1 MQGKEIEIKGWPAV
15 AILAVFVLIGGF
27 RYCSTSSEI
36 SPQARES
43 IQTYLDARYAAHFLD
58 DPEFLAN
65 PDEMAEE
72 LLAGVDIVDIK
83 VKGRK
88 EKIVRVEI
96 AVNGQAPPD
105 GESIKYFRVTDS
117 MMMGE
122 VFEGEVTSFSWHLK
136 LF

>member
-1 MQGKEIEIKGWPAV
+1 MQEKEIEIKGWPAV
-15 AILAVFVLIGGF
+15 VILVLIVLFFGY
-27 RYCSTSSEI
+27 RYFTASSEI
-36 SPQARES
+36 TPQTRES

-58 DPEFLAN
+58 DPEFLED
-65 PDEMAEE
+65 PDSFEDE
-72 LLAGVDIVDIK
+72 LLAGVDIVEIK

-96 AVNGQAPPD
+96 AVNGQVPPD